1 MAQNVFQS
9 SLNDVCRRYLV
20 GNAPIAPAERFSMAA
35 AFNEQRAMLFEQ
47 IMLFDKI
54 TFTVHGEN
62 ILIPMLIRFL
72 GEKALEEL
80 IEQDAIAFVLWT
92 PFVGFV
98 TQNIPGLVGLVH
110 GNLDSPAHVDPQ
122 QSLELGLK
130 WLPEPLSYRAK
141 KRLVKKALPLYID
154 NPKPYLS
161 GNAVE
166 VVKSAFLSGRY
177 KQFGL
182 NPEGKEKLDNLS
194 KDERKTLSKCAE
206 DLLQYRYLME
216 NRMTSFSE
224 YKFFSPLWDSIDRF
238 RLAFNITSGF
248 NQIAAV
254 ESFPNL
260 RALSFEINA
269 PLAHLPRLRQSR
281 NASRFRQWLETSA
294 ATSVDQDIAKDYI
307 DAIANRKGLFDSAPA
322 KFIKSIALASVGVVL
337 GGLVGGVE
345 GAAIGAAA
353 APTVSHMAVD
363 GLTHLGLDLVD
374 SFALDAIAHGWSPR
388 MFFDDLRR
396 FRAKHADADR
406 VAIAM

>member
-1 MAQNVFQS
+1 MSQNVFQS

-20 GNAPIAPAERFSMAA
+20 GNTPIPTAERFSIAA

-47 IMLFDKI
+47 LMLFDKI

-72 GEKALEEL
+72 GMKAFEEL

-92 PFVGFV
+92 PFVGFI
-98 TQNIPGLVGLVH
+98 TQNISGLVGLVH
-110 GNLDSPAHVDPQ
+110 GNLNSPAHTDPQ
-122 QSLELGLK
+122 QSAELGLN
-130 WLPEPLSYRAK
+130 WLPEKLSHRAK
-141 KRLVKKALPLYID
+141 RRLIKKVLPLYIP
-154 NPKPYLS
+154 NPAPNLS
-161 GNAVE
+161 GDAVE

-177 KQFGL
+177 TQYGL

-194 KDERKTLSKCAE
+194 EYERKTLSKCAE
-206 DLLQYRYLME
+206 DLLQYRYLMK
-216 NRMTSFSE
+216 NKMTSFSE

-238 RLAFNITSGF
+238 RLAFNTTSGF

-254 ESFPNL
+254 ENFPNL

-281 NASRFRQWLETSA
+281 NSSRFRQWLETTAES
-294 ATSVDQDIAKDYI
+294 SVDQDVAKEYI
-307 DAIANRKGLFDSAPA
+307 DAIANRKGLLDSAPA
-322 KFIKSIALASVGVVL
+322 KFFKSIALASIGVGVGRL
-337 GGLVGGVE
+337 ARGIE

-353 APTVSHMAVD
+353 ATTVGHMAVD

-374 SFALDAIAHGWSPR
+374 SFALDAVAHGWSPR

-396 FRAKHADADR
+396 FREKHATADP
-406 VAIAM
+406 AAATM